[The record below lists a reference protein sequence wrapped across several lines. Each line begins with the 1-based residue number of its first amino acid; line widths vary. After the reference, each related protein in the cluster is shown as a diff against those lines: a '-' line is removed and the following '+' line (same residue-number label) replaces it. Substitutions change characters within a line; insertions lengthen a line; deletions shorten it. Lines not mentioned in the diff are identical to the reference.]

1 MNRPFHRHR
10 THHGMVLIEVVT
22 ALFIFTMVAFA
33 LVMALD
39 AAMDA
44 AKLRNQIDTV
54 MRGLANQLAL
64 IRAAPLFPS
73 EKDAPDDGSGIAYHL
88 QIAPEQLKDQKGQ
101 LVSGIYRVTITAA
114 WKFGGQA
121 EDRSVS
127 ELIFQP

>member
-1 MNRPFHRHR
+1 
-10 THHGMVLIEVVT
+10 MVLIEVVT

-39 AAMDA
+39 ATMDA
-44 AKLRNQIDTV
+44 AKQRNQIDAV
-54 MRGLANQLAL
+54 MRGLADQLAL
-64 IRAAPLFPS
+64 IRATPLSPG

-88 QIAPEQLKDQKGQ
+88 QIAPEQLKDRKGQ
-101 LVSGIYRVTITAA
+101 LVPGIYRVTVTAA